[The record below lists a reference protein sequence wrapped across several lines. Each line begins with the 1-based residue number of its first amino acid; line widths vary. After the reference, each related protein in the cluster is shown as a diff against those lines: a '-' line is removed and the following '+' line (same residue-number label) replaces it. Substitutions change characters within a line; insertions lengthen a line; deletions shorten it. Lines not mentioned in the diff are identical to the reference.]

1 MKLVVVEPFHD
12 YKRGDVIADDD
23 SVETVL
29 AAHPRHVV
37 VTPDDPEQIA
47 DSVTK

>member
-23 SVETVL
+23 SVESVL
-29 AAHPRHVV
+29 NEHPRHVV
-37 VTPDDPEQIA
+37 VTPGDPEPIS
-47 DSVTK
+47 DSFAE